1 MLPTRQPSEATQYG
15 TNPAPKTAA
24 DLPAI
29 RNVLLLSTN
38 PAASAL
44 GERLQNAQEQLEKG
58 IIDNKEHAAQCTTIV
73 AEAQVLRGTRKNTLT
88 NLEYSA
94 LHDDVA
100 LQRHLQQGATA
111 AAHKQAQSKN
121 AAARGRRNLQN
132 MLPPADTRPAK
143 ADTRAALTAPTAAPV
158 AEQATRLATPV
169 KVAAQLSDAAAS
181 TLSYSAAVLSSKSL
195 YIRSM
200 MSGATWAA
208 SATFNGIDHGLLAKE
223 RSTLDLLSD
232 TANFGAGALS
242 MVATSF
248 SHAANLNQTAVNTA
262 ATSSNTLW
270 GIAGGL
276 AALSGIKN
284 GYQLACQYR
293 TSALAYTASALQVA
307 GGVANAAAAGVSLR
321 STATSNGNDAELNRL
336 SSSLWMAGTAFGI
349 AGAVVGGMV
358 ESRQQKANQLRSGV
372 GTSPV

>member
-1 MLPTRQPSEATQYG
+1 M
-15 TNPAPKTAA
+15 
-24 DLPAI
+24 
-29 RNVLLLSTN
+29 
-38 PAASAL
+38 
-44 GERLQNAQEQLEKG
+44 
-58 IIDNKEHAAQCTTIV
+58 
-73 AEAQVLRGTRKNTLT
+73 
-88 NLEYSA
+88 
-94 LHDDVA
+94 
-100 LQRHLQQGATA
+100 
-111 AAHKQAQSKN
+111 
-121 AAARGRRNLQN
+121 
-132 MLPPADTRPAK
+132 
-143 ADTRAALTAPTAAPV
+143 
-158 AEQATRLATPV
+158 
-169 KVAAQLSDAAAS
+169 
-181 TLSYSAAVLSSKSL
+181 SYSAAVLSSKSL